1 MMLLTSFL
9 LGCAERRNGGFLWT
23 LMIMMRTETAHNRIA
38 ENIAARSKSVM
49 NEGLVHRPTEG
60 EGSTA
65 DGNNDRSV
73 GVGRYERNETTVTL
87 TVYLLQDTR
96 SNR

>member
-1 MMLLTSFL
+1 MRIAISLASDDAADSFF
-9 LGCAERRNGGFLWT
+9 LGCAKPRNGGFLWT
-23 LMIMMRTETAHNRIA
+23 LMIMMRTETAHNGLA

-49 NEGLVHRPTEG
+49 NEALVHKPTEG

-73 GVGRYERNETTVTL
+73 GVGR
-87 TVYLLQDTR
+87 
-96 SNR
+96 

>member
-1 MMLLTSFL
+1 
-9 LGCAERRNGGFLWT
+9 
-23 LMIMMRTETAHNRIA
+23 MIMMRTETAHNGLA

-49 NEGLVHRPTEG
+49 NEALVHKPTEG

-73 GVGRYERNETTVTL
+73 GVGR
-87 TVYLLQDTR
+87 
-96 SNR
+96 